1 MVVVELTFMQN
12 SIQHFR
18 DNLNHQVEYR
28 SGKEIR
34 LVRRVR
40 PTVAAVLELW
50 DLTLT
55 LTCKKNERSDFI
67 GRITNGAVR

>member
-18 DNLNHQVEYR
+18 DTLNHQVEYR
-28 SGKEIR
+28 SCKEIL

-40 PTVAAVLELW
+40 PTVAAVLEP
-50 DLTLT
+50 
-55 LTCKKNERSDFI
+55 
-67 GRITNGAVR
+67 